1 MLAPLTIESFEVKS
15 HQSPDE
21 VRTPEKTRV
30 EIVRLEAFT
39 IGRFRFE
46 PGWRWSKDVKPLVKT
61 EWCEAPHFQYQMSGT
76 LHVKM
81 ADGTE
86 RDIKAG
92 EVAMIPPG
100 HDGWV
105 VGNEPLEAIDF
116 QGMTVYAKKV

>member
-1 MLAPLTIESFEVKS
+1 MAKLIVKS
-15 HQSPDE
+15 LKK
-21 VRTPEKTRV
+21 PEETRKFEHGELDLVNV
-30 EIVRLEAFT
+30 EGKA
-39 IGRFRFE
+39 IGLAKFE

-61 EWCEAPHFQYQMSGT
+61 EWYEAPHFQYQMSGT

-92 EVAMIPPG
+92 EVAVIPPG

-116 QGMTVYAKKV
+116 QGMTVYARKV